1 MITFAEKM
9 TNAANLMRA
18 KTGKTEKLSLDEL
31 IANFDQNDSS
41 INVKTCTIDI
51 NNDAYNAEYMGALT
65 YVNGKFETKIFNTQG
80 KHIIDNVVVDST
92 LVAIFRTADI
102 FCTGSIKPV
111 LQNNGSCIFQIPSVG
126 GSIIFTL
133 T

>member
-41 INVKTCTIDI
+41 INAKTCTIDI
-51 NNDAYNAEYMGALT
+51 NNDAYNAEYMGVLT

-80 KHIIDNVVVDST
+80 KHIINNVVVDST

-102 FCTGSIKPV
+102 SCTGSIKPMF
-111 LQNNGSCIFQIPSVG
+111 QNNGSCIFQIPSVG